1 MGSSADSSGLTIGSC
16 RVRVVDVPLNFP
28 LGTSAATVSK
38 VPLVLLDLDLEEG
51 VTGRA
56 YVFGYTPAGAA
67 SIAGT
72 TTEAVELA
80 KGSPASPLQLQLRL
94 GRRYALLGVTGTV
107 RMALSLL
114 DMAMWDAQ
122 GRAAGL
128 PVARLLGSTPGS
140 VAAYDSRGL
149 GLASPLELGRQAERL
164 LELNLGAIKLRL
176 GYPTLAEDLAAIDVV
191 RSLTDRPLMV
201 DYNQALSLV
210 EARARGRALEE
221 KAVHWL
227 EEPIRHDDYSGAAAL
242 ARELDLP
249 IQIGEN
255 FNGSEAMLQAV
266 LANACD
272 LAMPDISRIGGVT
285 GWLQAAGVAA
295 AAGKPV
301 STHLMP
307 EMSAHALAASA
318 TAHWLEYVD
327 WADAILREP
336 MEIRDGKAI
345 VPDRPGFGLE
355 WDEKRISALSET

>member
-1 MGSSADSSGLTIGSC
+1 MAGTVVGGGLTIRTS

-28 LGTSAATVSK
+28 LGTSAATVTK
-38 VPLVLLDLDLEEG
+38 VPLVLLDLDMEEG

-56 YVFGYTPAGAA
+56 YVFGYTPAGAV
-67 SIAGT
+67 SIART
-72 TTEAVELA
+72 TSEAADLA
-80 KGSPASPLQLQLRL
+80 KGTAASPLQLQQCL

-114 DMAMWDAQ
+114 DMAVWDAL

-128 PVARLLGSTPGS
+128 PVARLLGGAPGTL
-140 VAAYDSRGL
+140 AAYDSRGL
-149 GLASPLELGRQAERL
+149 GLAPPAELGRQAERL
-164 LELNLGAIKLRL
+164 LELELGAIKLRL
-176 GYPTLAEDLAAIDVV
+176 GYPTLAEDLVAVDVV

-221 KAVHWL
+221 KGLLWL

-242 ARELDLP
+242 ADELDLP

-255 FNGSEAMLQAV
+255 FNGCEAMLQAV
-266 LANACD
+266 QANACD

-295 AAGKPV
+295 AAGIPV

-318 TAHWLEYVD
+318 TSHWLEYVD

-336 MEIRDGKAI
+336 LQIRDGRAI
-345 VPDRPGFGLE
+345 LPDNPGFGIE
-355 WDEKRISALSET
+355 WDEKRISALSQ

>member
-1 MGSSADSSGLTIGSC
+1 MADTADGGGLTIRSC
-16 RVRVVDVPLNFP
+16 RVRVVDVPLKFP

-38 VPLVLLDLDLEEG
+38 VPLVLLDLDMKEG

-56 YVFGYTPAGAA
+56 YVFGYTPAGGV
-67 SIAGT
+67 SIART
-72 TTEAVELA
+72 TSEAADLA
-80 KGSPASPLQLQLRL
+80 KGTAASPLQLQLRL

-114 DMAMWDAQ
+114 DMAVWDGL

-128 PVARLLGSTPGS
+128 PVARLLGGAAGP

-149 GLASPLELGRQAERL
+149 GLATPSELGRQAERL
-164 LELNLGAIKLRL
+164 LELELGAIKLRL
-176 GYPTLAEDLAAIDVV
+176 GYPTLAQDLAAVDVL

-221 KAVHWL
+221 KGVLWL

-255 FNGSEAMLQAV
+255 FNGCEEMLQAV
-266 LANACD
+266 QANACD

-285 GWLQAAGVAA
+285 GWIQAAGVAA
-295 AAGKPV
+295 AAGLPI

-318 TAHWLEYVD
+318 TSHWLEYVD

-336 MEIRDGKAI
+336 LKITDGRAI
-345 VPDRPGFGLE
+345 VPDRPGFGME
-355 WDEKRISALSET
+355 WDEKRISALSQ